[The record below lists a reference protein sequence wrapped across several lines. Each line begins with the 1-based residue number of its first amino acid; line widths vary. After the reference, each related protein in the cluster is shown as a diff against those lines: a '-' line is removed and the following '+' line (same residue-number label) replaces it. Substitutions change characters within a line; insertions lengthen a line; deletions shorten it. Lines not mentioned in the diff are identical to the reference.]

1 MAEPIALSVLNRKHW
16 ERPEDPARL
25 GCSRCNDLAVCGA
38 IRPRAE
44 VFSCQDYCC
53 GAPGSCTK
61 VCPKRPADF
70 VMRRREVDG
79 WELDNTPR
87 TAATASPDLPP
98 SIPIIYHRY
107 KRDDLLKAPAVALP
121 MRVVLNDRATKV
133 KYANRTALMNHLRVS
148 PRARLVLDFTGRDW
162 RLENY
167 WAERNAS
174 RLIEDIARLRPTWMI
189 APNYSVITDVPRWDN
204 LHAIKR
210 IALTWSEFSAAGIPV
225 ALPVIP
231 QAVVLN
237 VCTTP
242 RRNTNTSR
250 SRAAMVWT
258 RSPVNADPASSEMW
272 KNPRPSRT
280 MMQRSEH
287 SWVCMGRSSAP
298 GSHRSLA
305 RLWGRGGRRSSPDH
319 TAPPTRSLPSKGN
332 SNSRGSVVSSSSAS
346 ALQETPGPVPRRRP
360 RATERSPRPSTAA
373 CPSRR
378 NPAKTRYPGRFS
390 VPMVVR
396 TIGPFAATPHTFTGH
411 LPPSHLVGFHH
422 ASVCIALCVHHLCV
436 DDLWQ
441 TTEASRV
448 AKAAYVR
455 AFGARIRE
463 LREALEISQEELA
476 ARAGLH
482 RNAVGLVEQGKRA
495 STIQTVAKLA
505 IGLGVQPADLMPPL
519 DAESRRRRR

>member
-225 ALPVIP
+225 ALPVN
-231 QAVVLN
+231 AR
-237 VCTTP
+237 TE
-242 RRNTNTSR
+242 RDWER
-250 SRAAMVWT
+250 WT
-258 RSPVNADPASSEMW
+258 EFV
-272 KNPRPSRT
+272 
-280 MMQRSEH
+280 
-287 SWVCMGRSSAP
+287 
-298 GSHRSLA
+298 LA
-305 RLWGRGGRRSSPDH
+305 RPEVQAITVELATGGRYAERRAYMLERARQLGLAAGGRLRLFLRGGRRSIPLLED
-319 TAPPTRSLPSKGN
+319 AFA
-332 SNSRGSVVSSSSAS
+332 SVHLLDTNPFMKSAHR
-346 ALQETPGPVPRRRP
+346 QR
-360 RATERSPRPSTAA
+360 
-373 CPSRR
+373 
-378 NPAKTRYPGRFS
+378 
-390 VPMVVR
+390 VVR
-396 TIGPFAATPHTFTGH
+396 SDNRITSEPTFTLIGQSVED
-411 LPPSHLVGFHH
+411 LLQANVK
-422 ASVCIALCVHHLCV
+422 AS
-436 DDLWQ
+436 
-441 TTEASRV
+441 SR
-448 AKAAYVR
+448 
-455 AFGARIRE
+455 
-463 LREALEISQEELA
+463 
-476 ARAGLH
+476 
-482 RNAVGLVEQGKRA
+482 
-495 STIQTVAKLA
+495 
-505 IGLGVQPADLMPPL
+505 
-519 DAESRRRRR
+519 